1 MKWRGYDRKPKKSAQ
16 RKYHDFHGRTVQWKK
31 KFDFHTPKTLIIL
44 GKAIA
49 VEYECDKLHG
59 GGDGKKAIYR
69 HEIETPA
76 YVCMDETGRRQLY
89 IVGNKLK
96 VTEAGIEN

>member
-1 MKWRGYDRKPKKSAQ
+1 MKWRGHDRKPEERYKT
-16 RKYHDFHGRTVQWKK
+16 FHGFPVRWKRL
-31 KFDFHTPKTLIIL
+31 FNFHTPKTLIVL

-49 VEYECDKLHG
+49 VEYECDKLNG
-59 GGDGKKAIYR
+59 GGDGKMAVYR